1 MIIVDGNPIS
11 ISVSKSP
18 SQGREIL
25 ASLLENPILINASA
39 RLKEVPE
46 RNFSISEHVKH
57 VYVFQREYATVDPK
71 HVQLVGTDE
80 ATTCVGLVIR
90 NRNNGMTS
98 VGHMDFSG
106 VVDKGLTQMLQ
117 LVVDREATLD
127 VHLIGGFDDVST
139 KHAIRLTGPEGHKK
153 KEGYSF
159 PLCCK
164 IVEAL
169 QNSQEK
175 FHLQTLCVLGHN
187 TKIDS
192 YGNARPI
199 IGGFLV
205 DTSSGLIMP
214 ANFDKSS
221 RSPDE
226 IVRRIRVS
234 VSSDDPSWH
243 GKLLETYDTHHDRF
257 QIAPCSWMNNWGR
270 IAFMLQKLSDSEI
283 LFKCSTSPSAEPL
296 DFVESQRRIWSY
308 LAKNP
313 DWRQT
318 FSGRKPHIFKRDN
331 HGGWLKCV

>member
-71 HVQLVGTDE
+71 HVQ
-80 ATTCVGLVIR
+80 
-90 NRNNGMTS
+90 
-98 VGHMDFSG
+98 
-106 VVDKGLTQMLQ
+106 
-117 LVVDREATLD
+117 